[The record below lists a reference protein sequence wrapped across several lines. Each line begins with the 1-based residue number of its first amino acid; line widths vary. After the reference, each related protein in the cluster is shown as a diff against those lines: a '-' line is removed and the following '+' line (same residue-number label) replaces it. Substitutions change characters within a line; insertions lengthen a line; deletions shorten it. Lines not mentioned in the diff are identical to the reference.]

1 MNESAHPLPHDDVH
15 RLLTG
20 MYDDYLRG
28 DSAAIDALLAEDVT
42 IFDSASEP
50 LVRGLEELAGLR
62 RKRVSAPADAP
73 SSTWAETAL
82 TIEDLSVR
90 EVGDVVIATWWLRV
104 DGADTRGVAVSPE
117 LSRNTAVLQRRPD
130 GSLRIAHLHEDVR
143 QEAHPVV

>member
-1 MNESAHPLPHDDVH
+1 MDPIARSLSYADVH

-42 IFDSASEP
+42 IFDSASDA
-50 LVRGLEELAGLR
+50 LVTGLEELAVLR
-62 RKRVSAPADAP
+62 RKRFSAPADAQ
-73 SSTWAETAL
+73 SSTWTETAL

-117 LSRNTAVLQRRPD
+117 LSRNTAVLQRRSD

-143 QEAHPVV
+143 QDAHPVV

>member
-50 LVRGLEELAGLR
+50 LVTGLEELATLR
-62 RKRVSAPADAP
+62 GRRRGAAEDQSAPAW
-73 SSTWAETAL
+73 TETSL
-82 TIEDLSVR
+82 TIEDLRVR
-90 EVGDVVIATWWLRV
+90 AVGGVLVATWWLRV
-104 DGADTRGVAVSPE
+104 DGIDEHGAAISPE
-117 LSRNTAVLQRRPD
+117 LSRNTAVLLRQAD
-130 GSLRIAHLHEDVR
+130 DSLRIAHLHEDVR